1 MFDQRTP
8 FLLIMEEQTFT
19 LAEAAEYI
27 PLDKL
32 LKLVGAVGSGGE
44 AHRSIEEGLVMVNGT
59 QEWQKR
65 KKIRTGD
72 VVDIGGVRV
81 VVARKAGS
89 GEAED

>member
-19 LAEAAEYI
+19 LAESVEYI

-44 AHRSIEEGLVMVNGT
+44 AHRSIEEGLVTVNGAK
-59 QEWQKR
+59 EWQKR
-65 KKIRTGD
+65 KKMRSGD
-72 VVDIGGVRV
+72 VVEFGGERILVVR
-81 VVARKAGS
+81 
-89 GEAED
+89 EE